1 MIDTRQQLQLVF
13 RDNFMVYYRTHVAH
27 VNTRGRNFYS
37 DHKLLGKIYEH
48 LQANIDTTAEMLR
61 TLGEFMPDNL
71 QGIIVD
77 ATIDD
82 EPVTGT
88 DQDFLETVRA
98 DLLHLVDDYREL
110 YRVATD
116 ESYDEISNA
125 AQDQMLTL
133 NKYIWMLDSTISPQQ

>member
-1 MIDTRQQLQLVF
+1 MHTQEQLQLVF
-13 RDNFMVYYRTHVAH
+13 RNNFVAYFRSHVAH
-27 VNTRGRNFYS
+27 VNIQGRNFYS

-88 DQDFLETVRA
+88 DQDFLETVREN
-98 DLLHLVDDYREL
+98 LLHLVDDYREL